1 MHIRRL
7 YLTDFR
13 NYAELV
19 LEPTEGMNILYGKN
33 AQGKTNV
40 LEAIVLLATTRS
52 MRAGRDSQMIRA
64 GAERAQIHAEIVRE
78 REGEVDLFLTI
89 LPTDRKSVQ
98 INHLKRERVLDLLG
112 QFNAVFFG
120 ASELA
125 IISGEPADRR
135 HFLNME
141 ISQISPRYVYDLAH
155 YRRVLE
161 QRNRLLRDLREMRLP
176 RKDSG
181 LEVWNEQLVRY
192 GTSLIRRRLFYIER
206 LTPLAAQIHA
216 ELTDGKEKLEL
227 RYQPGIDLT
236 SEELPRTQESG
247 ASTLM
252 AAEGKDA
259 GSEVSTGTVSPFTVV
274 YDAEESQLRSLFERH
289 LQRVLDEE
297 LRRGTTLI
305 GPQRDD
311 LVFLINGVDARIY
324 ASQGQQRTVA
334 LSLKLAE
341 FCLMERFIGE
351 PPVMLLD
358 DVMSDLDD
366 VRRRRLLKWVQGRC
380 QTFLTCTNLRS
391 FPKEILREA
400 AVFHVRAGTVCFEG
414 FGTHFSKEAPE
425 QPIPKD
431 AAVLKKEPR

>member
-7 YLTDFR
+7 HLTDFR
-13 NYAELV
+13 NYAELT
-19 LEPTEGMNILYGKN
+19 LEPAEGLNILYGKN

-40 LEAIVLLATTRS
+40 LEAIALLATTRS
-52 MRAGRDSQMIRA
+52 MRAGRDSQMIRTGTEQA
-64 GAERAQIHAEIVRE
+64 HIHAEVVRE
-78 REGEVDLFLTI
+78 REGEVELFLT
-89 LPTDRKSVQ
+89 LFQTDRKSVQ

-125 IISGEPADRR
+125 IVSGEPADRR
-135 HFLNME
+135 HFLNMG
-141 ISQISPRYVYDLAH
+141 ISQISPRYVYDLGH

-161 QRNRLLRDLREMRLP
+161 QRNRLLRDLREMRLA

-206 LTPLAAQIHA
+206 LIPLVAQIHE
-216 ELTDGKEKLEL
+216 ELSEGKERLEL
-227 RYQPGIDLT
+227 RYQSGIDLASDT
-236 SEELPRTQESG
+236 ALGTQEAG
-247 ASTLM
+247 TAMLTAEAS
-252 AAEGKDA
+252 AEK
-259 GSEVSTGTVSPFTVV
+259 VSPFTVV
-274 YDAEESQLRSLFERH
+274 YDAEERQLRNLFERH
-289 LQRVLDEE
+289 LQQMQEEE

-324 ASQGQQRTVA
+324 GSQGQQRTVA

-341 FCLMERFIGE
+341 FCLMESFVGE

-366 VRRRRLLKWVQGRC
+366 VRRRRLLKWIQGRC

-391 FPKEILREA
+391 FPKEVLRDA
-400 AVFHVRAGTVCFEG
+400 AVFQVRAGTVCFEG
-414 FGTHFSKEAPE
+414 FGAHLQKEAPE
-425 QPIPKD
+425 RSVSES
-431 AAVLKKEPR
+431 AVVLEKEAQ